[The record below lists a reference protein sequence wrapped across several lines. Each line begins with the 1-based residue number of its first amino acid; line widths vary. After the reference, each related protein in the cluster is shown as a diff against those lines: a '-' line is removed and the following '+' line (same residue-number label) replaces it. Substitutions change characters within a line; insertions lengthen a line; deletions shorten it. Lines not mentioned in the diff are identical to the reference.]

1 MQKLLDNV
9 DGYDTVVPGHIPVT
23 TPTRSRSTSGSP
35 PICSPPRAGPSRR
48 AERREAA
55 ASIDLTGQYEG
66 YRTERMAAAIAA
78 IYEELGQ

>member
-1 MQKLLDNV
+1 M
-9 DGYDTVVPGHIPVT
+9 T
-23 TPTRSRSTSGSP
+23 TPESLQEYQRFTADLLAAVRGA
-35 PICSPPRAGPSRR
+35 IEAGQT
-48 AERREAA
+48 AEEAA